1 MSVRIDHHDGADLI
15 GVSLRTSVRDG
26 RNQRDITA
34 AWQAVM
40 AEDKLAAIPGRIG
53 APYPFYGVVYDFDPD
68 TTDFSYLIG
77 VPVAAGSIAPAG
89 YEALQLAPASYA
101 VLTTEPTA
109 SEADFIKAIGLGWP
123 ALMEWLA
130 SSAYAH
136 GGTPEFEYY
145 DERGEPG
152 RPARTMEIWLPVRP
166 R

>member
-1 MSVRIDHHDGADLI
+1 MSVRIDQHDGADLI

-34 AWQAVM
+34 AWQAVI

-77 VPVAAGSIAPAG
+77 VPVTAGSVAPAG
-89 YEALQLAPASYA
+89 FVALQLAPARYA

-109 SEADFIKAIGLGWP
+109 SEADFIGAIQQGWP
-123 ALMEWLA
+123 AIMAWLNA
-130 SSAYAH
+130 SEYTHS
-136 GGTPEFEYY
+136 GTSEFEYY

-152 RPARTMEIWLPVRP
+152 RSDRTMEIWLPIQP
-166 R
+166 K